1 MSDIYFYKGK
11 EEVLS
16 KTKSAGED
24 LNESDQIK
32 KIQDAFS
39 KVLDGKNLS
48 FLLGCGCSSFVKEI
62 DTVLTDVGVP
72 TMMPLAKEFYSD
84 ILSAGDKL
92 WLNATLK
99 LDIDKDGF
107 KNNLEKFLG
116 TLHSIYFFLS

>member
-48 FLLGCGCSSFVKEI
+48 FLLGCG
-62 DTVLTDVGVP
+62 L
-72 TMMPLAKEFYSD
+72 L
-84 ILSAGDKL
+84 LR
-92 WLNATLK
+92 
-99 LDIDKDGF
+99 
-107 KNNLEKFLG
+107 
-116 TLHSIYFFLS
+116 